1 MGFDDALSSLQSGS
15 APAKSAGGFDAA
27 MSRLE
32 GGVNKSNFA
41 APAQY
46 QDPGG
51 LVPATNFEEF
61 TNNAAAD
68 IGDSLKGITVLG
80 GYAAE
85 RTAQTWLP
93 KVLFEPELQNNM
105 NTFDGAMKALLPYGL
120 DPTYGPTRPTD
131 KQLMTDFAQGIYQHY
146 DQNVVGPFARAAG
159 AATGGDWETAK
170 QELAVPFDYART
182 RPVSALMD
190 FMPVGEAAVGQAA
203 KAMKPLMPSI
213 SKAVKAV
220 PGVAEWND
228 IRNAVKQNRE
238 LRQSEDWRYQ
248 NKLKDQF
255 TQMQEAY
262 DKIPANIRPH
272 LTEGGE
278 VRNATSE
285 AVVRGNPEASAYL
298 DLKDKF
304 NKQNGQLFKNAG
316 AMTGVEERMAQ
327 WGPAVVRRAREKG
340 MDWFDYPDLMDPAN
354 QPLVDAMIK
363 QLEAAGHKPVYSG
376 IVTQSDVQRTIPRA
390 SSLFEGTPPATKQMA
405 RDIAPMNPQAA
416 KQAVED
422 GKKPGAFRTRA
433 VGERVPGTHEMDDLK
448 AWQTRT
454 IQGLQFVH
462 YLEYMKK
469 LTALGDDLLRKYP
482 HLTKQGAAVDLKEF
496 TENLARASHMDPQ
509 AAANFINSVGPNL
522 ILPEPLAN
530 EVVKMTKAAPSWGIF
545 GKMNM
550 LFKTFTLGLDAFWAV
565 NQSMQ
570 SGMAANVAM
579 WRSPR
584 DVATSL
590 LAYKFAFD
598 LKKKMP
604 ASFFADIGLVEGGVE
619 STEFLS
625 KYGKMGAVVQG
636 YMNRVFGLTTSA
648 ENYWRSVLGV
658 YNLMREVE
666 KVDKSARVPLHKAMD
681 IMTRQQQVFTA
692 LNNQKAVEQA
702 SKEVLKWMGDYS
714 PMAAKQAG
722 IWRQVLPFQL
732 WYQHAASLTKA
743 MVLDTPIKTALIN
756 RLNQLAP
763 GLLQDSS
770 ILTDQELERGA
781 IVLTDPNGN
790 PLLDANGK
798 YQTTTNA
805 GFTPFSQTP
814 QLVLGAINFAKNN
827 GEPVEGLMF
836 SPLLQY
842 VTQVVGINL
851 QSGKPYTNPHAFSMA
866 GQKFRNEDGNAE
878 KIDRQGLPLE
888 NALLQPVFPRIAQ
901 TMKAINAGEFRP
913 TDQTSVLP
921 FGDAAIQRTREFPD
935 GVKAMEPW
943 QRFVFGFVKL
953 NATPQIYDRESQ
965 ENMDRREARKF
976 GRTVR
981 QQDWRT
987 EKDASVLER
996 LRGYVSNEGE

>member
-1 MGFDDALSSLQSGS
+1 MGLEEIKSSMRSAS
-15 APAKSAGGFDAA
+15 APAQSTGGGLDAIKSQLRGNVEAT
-27 MSRLE
+27 SQPRQQ
-32 GGVNKSNFA
+32 S
-41 APAQY
+41 Y

-51 LVPATNFEEF
+51 LVPATNIEEF
-61 TNNAAAD
+61 GNNAAAD
-68 IGDSLKGITVLG
+68 IGDSLQGLSALG
-80 GYAAE
+80 SYAAM
-85 RTAQTWLP
+85 RAAQSWLP
-93 KVLFEPELQNNM
+93 RGTFEPDLVK
-105 NTFDGAMKALLPYGL
+105 TDPLSALMPYG
-120 DPTYGPTRPTD
+120 PSRQTD
-131 KQLMTDFAQGIYQHY
+131 AQMIGDMAKGVYEHY
-146 DQNVVGPFARAAG
+146 DKNVVGPFARAAG
-159 AATGGDWETAK
+159 AASGGDWQTAG
-170 QELAVPFDYART
+170 QELSVPLDYART

-190 FMPVGEAAVGQAA
+190 FMPLGEAAVGQAA
-203 KAMKPLMPSI
+203 KIAKPMMP
-213 SKAVKAV
+213 AVAKTVKTAL

-228 IRNAVKQNRE
+228 IRSAVKQNRE

-262 DKIPANIRPH
+262 DKIPANIKPH

-285 AVVRGNPEASAYL
+285 ALVRGNAEASAYL

-304 NKQNGQLFKNAG
+304 NKANGQLYKNTG
-316 AMTGVEERMAQ
+316 AMTGLEEQMAQ
-327 WGPAVVRRAREKG
+327 WGPAIVKRAREKG

-354 QPLVDAMIK
+354 QPLVQAMRK

-376 IVTQSDVQRTIPRA
+376 IVKKTEVAPTAKRA
-390 SSLFEGTPPATKQMA
+390 SSLFEGTPQATEQLAKDVALNQ
-405 RDIAPMNPQAA
+405 PAA
-416 KQAVED
+416 KQTVSD
-422 GKKPGAFRTRA
+422 SSKLPSAFRTRS
-433 VGERVPGTHEMDDLK
+433 VGERIPDYHETDDLK

-462 YLEYMKK
+462 YLDYMKK
-469 LTALGDDLLRKYP
+469 LASLSDDLLTKYP
-482 HLTKQGAAVDLKEF
+482 KLAQKGSVVNLQEF
-496 TENLARASHMDPQ
+496 MNNLARSSHMDPE
-509 AAANFINSVGPNL
+509 AAAKFINSVGPNL
-522 ILPEPLAN
+522 VLPTPLAK
-530 EVVKMTKAAPSWGIF
+530 EVVKMTKAAPSWGVF

-550 LFKTFTLGLDAFWAV
+550 LFKTFTLGLDMFWAV

-590 LAYKFAFD
+590 IAYKMAFD
-598 LKKKMP
+598 LKKKLP
-604 ASFFADIGLVEGGVE
+604 ASFFADIGIIEGGVE
-619 STEFLS
+619 STEFLAN
-625 KYGKMGAVVQG
+625 YGKMGTAIQG
-636 YMNRVFGLTTSA
+636 YMNTVFGVTTAA
-648 ENYWRSVLGV
+648 ENYWRGVLGA

-692 LNNQKAVEQA
+692 LNNQKAVEAA

-722 IWRQVLPFQL
+722 IWRQVMPFFL

-743 MVLDTPIKTALIN
+743 MVVDTPVKTALIN

-763 GLLQDSS
+763 GLLQDPT
-770 ILTDQELERGA
+770 ILTENEMKRGA
-781 IVLTDPNGN
+781 IVLTDPNNN
-790 PLLDANGK
+790 PLLDPNGN

-814 QLVLGAINFAKNN
+814 QLLLGAANFVTNN
-827 GEPVEGLMF
+827 GDPVEGLMF
-836 SPLLQY
+836 SPLFQY
-842 VTQVVGINL
+842 VFQIAGVNV
-851 QSGKPYTNPHAFSMA
+851 QSGRPFSNPHAYSMA
-866 GQKFRNEDGNAE
+866 GQKFRNEDGEAE
-878 KIDRQGLPLE
+878 KIERQGLPFE

-901 TMKAINAGEFRP
+901 AMKSINAGEFRP

-921 FGDAAIQRTREFPD
+921 WGDAAIQRTREFPD

-943 QRFVFGFVKL
+943 QKFIFGFTKL
-953 NATPQIYDRESQ
+953 NVSPQIYDRESQ
-965 ENMDRREARKF
+965 ENMDRREAKKF

-987 EKDASVLER
+987 GRDASALER
-996 LRGYVSNEGE
+996 LRGYVSNEGVE